1 MPRYQRKAQVLFT
14 EDQYAR
20 LEEVAKREEKKLGT
34 LLRDAAVQVHLRQ
47 ARAREKAQAV
57 RELLALAAVPAPD
70 DYEEWER
77 HYLQTKTAS
86 HD

>member
-20 LEEVAKREEKKLGT
+20 LEEVAKREGKKLGT

-57 RELLALAAVPAPD
+57 
-70 DYEEWER
+70 
-77 HYLQTKTAS
+77 
-86 HD
+86 

>member
-14 EDQYAR
+14 KDQYAR
-20 LEEVAKREEKKLGT
+20 LGEIAKREGKKLGT
-34 LLRDAAVQVHLRQ
+34 LLREAAIQMHLRQ
-47 ARAREKAQAV
+47 ARAQEKTRVV
-57 RELLALAAVPAPD
+57 RELLALATVPAPD
-70 DYEEWER
+70 DYEAWER